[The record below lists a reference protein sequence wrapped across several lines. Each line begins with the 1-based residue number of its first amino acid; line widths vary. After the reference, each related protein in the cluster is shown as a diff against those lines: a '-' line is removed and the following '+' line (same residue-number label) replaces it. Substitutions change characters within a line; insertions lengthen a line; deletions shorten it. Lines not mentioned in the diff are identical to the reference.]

1 MTTYATPPK
10 DLNGYDPFRTA
21 GDCYWD
27 AAAAQRAV
35 DFFAEVLTHPDDSPF
50 TTAGQPFALEKW
62 QADYVATL
70 YGWKRPGGG
79 RRYRE
84 SLAGIPRKNGKSTL
98 VAGLVLYELTANGRK
113 AAQIYSAA
121 QTRDQAALVYAM
133 ASRMSRNSRHL
144 SQMLSCIDST
154 KRIVYKGAGSF
165 YRAIPAD
172 AGPVHGTKPAVVI
185 FDELHTQKNR
195 DLYDALKTGQ
205 GATVDPLFIS
215 ITTAGHDRHS
225 ICYDLWTRARQIRDG
240 ENDNPYFLP
249 LLFELDEAADWTDE
263 TTWAACNPNLGK
275 SISIDFLRDEC
286 NRAKESPAYENTFR
300 NLYLNQWT
308 EQAVRWLSMEK
319 WDEMAAT
326 PGPPD
331 ARLAYAGLDLST
343 TVDLSAFVIVAPAD
357 DGTYDVYP
365 HFWIPE
371 EAIRQRS
378 RRDGVPYDVW
388 AKQGFVKTT
397 PGNAIDYDTIRRDIN
412 ELGKAYN
419 IREIAADRWNANQI
433 ITQLAGDGFEIAE
446 FGQGY
451 ASMSSP
457 AKALEALVLE
467 KKLRHGGH
475 PVLRW
480 NAANVAIEQ
489 DAAGN
494 IKPSKKHSTERI
506 DGVVALVMA
515 LGRALVGE
523 GPSVY
528 ESRGLL
534 TVSAKDE
541 PQRDITDWSQVPNWK
556 TPDWID
562 EDD

>member
-1 MTTYATPPK
+1 MTDYATPPK
-10 DLNGYDPFRTA
+10 NLNGYDPLRTA
-21 GDCYWD
+21 GDCVWNP
-27 AAAAQRAV
+27 AAAQRAV
-35 DFFAEVLTHPDDSPF
+35 DFFREVLTHPDDSPF
-50 TTAGQPFALEKW
+50 TVAGQPFDLVKW

-70 YGWKRPGGG
+70 YGWKRPDGT

-84 SLAGIPRKNGKSTL
+84 SMACLPRKNGKSTL
-98 VAGLVLYELTANGRK
+98 AAGIVLYELTANGRQ

-121 QTRDQAALVYAM
+121 QTRDQAGLVYSM
-133 ASRMSRNSRHL
+133 ASKMAANSRLL
-144 SQMLSCIDST
+144 SAMLSSIAST
-154 KRIVYKGAGSF
+154 KRIVYKGNGSF

-263 TTWAACNPNLGK
+263 STWAACNPNLGK
-275 SISIDFLRDEC
+275 SISIEFLRDEC
-286 NRAKESPAYENTFR
+286 SRAKESPAYENTFR

-319 WDEMAAT
+319 WDACNET
-326 PGPPD
+326 PEQAD
-331 ARLAYAGLDLST
+331 ARPAYAGLDLST
-343 TVDLSAFVIVAPAD
+343 NVDLTAFVIVLPGD

-365 HFWIPE
+365 YFWIPE
-371 EAIRQRS
+371 ESMRARC
-378 RRDGVPYDVW
+378 RRDGVPYDIW
-388 AKQGFVKTT
+388 AKQGVIKTT
-397 PGNAIDYDTIRRDIN
+397 PGNAIDHDTIRRDIN
-412 ELGKAYN
+412 ELREKFN

-433 ITQLAGDGFEIAE
+433 ITQLGGDGFEIAE

-467 KKLRHGGH
+467 RKLRHGGH

-494 IKPSKKHSTERI
+494 IKPSKAKSTERI
-506 DGVVALVMA
+506 DGIVALTMA
-515 LGRALVGE
+515 IGRAQV
-523 GPSVY
+523 
-528 ESRGLL
+528 
-534 TVSAKDE
+534 TT
-541 PQRDITDWSQVPNWK
+541 PQEWYYSNNEVEIA
-556 TPDWID
+556 
-562 EDD
+562 